1 MGSIRHGRNRGS
13 KLIEAAISAF
23 RQVILAIAVASA
35 CVRAQ
40 AYVYSEDER
49 RLWTA
54 LDERSIFPYALTD
67 GRDGRLN
74 SVGGI
79 VCDDR
84 SVFSGFIIDV
94 SKITPKIRR
103 PVLIT
108 TAHTFINRD
117 GGSRGFCWY
126 LPGGRLDERSLI
138 SGISL
143 GITPEQKRKPA
154 DGGDWALALVNHP
167 EPDSLPGL
175 KVEFEDIYDFD
186 REHEDPDDYFAISYM
201 KKREG
206 VMLASRCR
214 PDDKRHY
221 PAFAATAVDVADFSR
236 MVIHDCDFAVGGS
249 GGPLLKRTADGWRA
263 IAINT
268 GETVAHES
276 GTLTN
281 RNYAPPDAFNFSRR
295 LDRDLEIELTRY
307 LKSLE

>member
-13 KLIEAAISAF
+13 KLIEATISAL
-23 RQVILAIAVASA
+23 RQVILVIAFASA
-35 CVRAQ
+35 GVRAP

-54 LDERSIFPYALTD
+54 ADEQSTFPYALTD
-67 GRDGRLN
+67 GGDGRLN

-94 SKITPKIRR
+94 SIFTPKIKR

-117 GGSRGFCWY
+117 GRSRGFFWY

-154 DGGDWALALVNHP
+154 DRGDWALALVNHP

-175 KVEFEDIYDFD
+175 KVEFEDI
-186 REHEDPDDYFAISYM
+186 
-201 KKREG
+201 
-206 VMLASRCR
+206 
-214 PDDKRHY
+214 
-221 PAFAATAVDVADFSR
+221 
-236 MVIHDCDFAVGGS
+236 
-249 GGPLLKRTADGWRA
+249 
-263 IAINT
+263 
-268 GETVAHES
+268 
-276 GTLTN
+276 
-281 RNYAPPDAFNFSRR
+281 
-295 LDRDLEIELTRY
+295 
-307 LKSLE
+307 